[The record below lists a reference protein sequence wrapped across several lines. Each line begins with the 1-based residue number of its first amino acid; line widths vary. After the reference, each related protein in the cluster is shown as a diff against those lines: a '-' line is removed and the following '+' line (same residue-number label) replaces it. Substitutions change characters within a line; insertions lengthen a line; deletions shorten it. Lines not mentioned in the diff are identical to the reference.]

1 MDRIQ
6 VIGVFVGVFA
16 MLNGIVVLLVNA
28 EVMRLRKQLKQMAG
42 VMSVSVDLTSFRS
55 KQWVDSTKEGK
66 K

>member
-42 VMSVSVDLTSFRS
+42 VMSVSVDLTSFLS